1 MSAQDPKFDN
11 TQQEEL
17 YKALFDLDKD
27 ELNSSKIDEI
37 IATHSEIQK
46 YYDEQQEAL
55 QFLIAS
61 KAKPCDPKV
70 LEQSLKSVKTH
81 QPQHFGK
88 TNYLS

>member
-37 IATHSEIQK
+37 IAVHSEIQK
-46 YYDEQQEAL
+46 
-55 QFLIAS
+55 
-61 KAKPCDPKV
+61 
-70 LEQSLKSVKTH
+70 H
-81 QPQHFGK
+81 
-88 TNYLS
+88 